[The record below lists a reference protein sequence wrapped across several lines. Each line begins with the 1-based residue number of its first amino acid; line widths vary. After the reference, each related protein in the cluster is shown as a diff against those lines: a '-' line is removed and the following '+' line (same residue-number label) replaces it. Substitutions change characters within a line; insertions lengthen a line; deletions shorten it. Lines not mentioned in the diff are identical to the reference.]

1 MKQTINRVLEELA
14 EVIQDLDNYP
24 TYEAYEEPL
33 YLQKWAVLSPK
44 DTHTGYAVVVDCR
57 EGEDPFLEKE
67 TTNYYTLLTDFG
79 NKIELL
85 EIEVRE
91 DYNIVANLT
100 KEQAKDRY
108 LRQLHLLSSNKDCF
122 GL

>member
-14 EVIQDLDNYP
+14 EVTQDLDNYP
-24 TYEAYEEPL
+24 PYEAYEEPL

-44 DTHTGYAVVVDCR
+44 DTHTGYAVIVGCR
-57 EGEDPFLEKE
+57 EGADSLTFESANLYEI
-67 TTNYYTLLTDFG
+67 LTDFG
-79 NKIELL
+79 NTTILTEN
-85 EIEVRE
+85 EILSG
-91 DYNIVANLT
+91 YNIVANLT
-100 KEQAKDRY
+100 QEQAKDRY